1 MMKKLWNQFLRY
13 LGIHHTSLVEGL
25 YMLYSPMTRQDDGNF
40 EGHQEFSPGCWTV
53 KLALDL
59 TRPGPPYGGLVREI
73 PVISV
78 ET

>member
-1 MMKKLWNQFLRY
+1 MMKKLWNQFLRTFVPWNSP
-13 LGIHHTSLVEGL
+13 HCLVEGL

-40 EGHQEFSPGCWTV
+40 EGHQEFHQGVEHYEWV
-53 KLALDL
+53 NLL
-59 TRPGPPYGGLVREI
+59 TPNGGLVREI